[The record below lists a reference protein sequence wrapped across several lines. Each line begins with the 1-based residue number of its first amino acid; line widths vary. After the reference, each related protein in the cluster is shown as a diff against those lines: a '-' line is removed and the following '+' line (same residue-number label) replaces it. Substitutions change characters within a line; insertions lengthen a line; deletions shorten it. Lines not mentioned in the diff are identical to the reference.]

1 MLNNFSEVRGHIWPL
16 SGVKGQEISQA
27 HLAAIGCNGLTACS
41 EAKQVADEKVLFPDT
56 YTILLDLPLLN
67 VIAAAFWTWG

>member
-1 MLNNFSEVRGHIWPL
+1 MKCGRIWPL

-56 YTILLDLPLLN
+56 YTILLDLKLLSILFQPLLP
-67 VIAAAFWTWG
+67 VFVTFV